1 MSARTI
7 AKQIAYGRAAIGAAL
22 VIRPDLVTRPW
33 IGPVAE
39 SPGGRVLAVTFG
51 ARDVAVGASTAY
63 LLHTGGAARPWLLAA
78 AFADTVDALATLA
91 AHRSLP
97 SPGAIGTVALAGVS
111 AAAGLWTA

>member
-1 MSARTI
+1 MSLMRSAYPGWETNTRSSGSVRTMSARTI

-22 VIRPDLVTRPW
+22 AIRPDLVTRPW

-78 AFADTVDALATLA
+78 AFAGAPDAPA
-91 AHRSLP
+91 
-97 SPGAIGTVALAGVS
+97 
-111 AAAGLWTA
+111 